1 VSASPSLPSL
11 NHTGPSPPPA
21 IASPPLASIN
31 PTLSRRRSDYVNP
44 SAEAVSSLHQGRPLP
59 LPLPAIDYLSAQH
72 ILRPPPAVAS
82 SALERQDRPRG
93 TSLCLWRARDWC
105 WWKWER

>member
-1 VSASPSLPSL
+1 FTPMRASASASPSLPSL
-11 NHTGPSPPPA
+11 NHTGPSPPAA
-21 IASPPLASIN
+21 IASPPLAAIN
-31 PTLSRRRSDYVNP
+31 PTLSQRRSNSVDQ

-59 LPLPAIDYLSAQH
+59 LPLPAIGYL

-93 TSLCLWRARDWC
+93 
-105 WWKWER
+105 